1 MNAIECHNIS
11 KSYDKQKSFVIKD
24 FSLNIGK
31 GEIFGL
37 LGPNGAGK
45 TTSISMMCGLLAP
58 TSGKLLISKLNYSEN
73 RTEIQKKIGVVP
85 QEYALYPTLTAYENL
100 SFFGSLYNLNGKDL
114 ENRIESGLKKVNLL
128 DFKNRP
134 IKDFS
139 GGMKRRINLLT
150 GILHQPEIL
159 FLDEPTVGVDIQ
171 SKEVIISILN
181 DLNQNGTTIVY
192 TSHHLNEAENF
203 CTQIAIIDKGKI
215 LVEGSPKNL
224 IEQVKGA
231 QNLEDVLLE
240 LTGNQIRNDA

>member
-1 MNAIECHNIS
+1 MNAIECQNLK
-11 KSYDKQKSFVIKD
+11 KSYDHKKSYVIND
-24 FSLNIGK
+24 FSLSIQA

-45 TTSISMMCGLLAP
+45 TTSLSMMCGLLSP
-58 TSGKLLISKLNYSEN
+58 TSGDLQVAGLNYAQN
-73 RTEIQKKIGVVP
+73 RTEIQEKIGVVP
-85 QEYALYPTLTAYENL
+85 QEYALYPTLTAFENL
-100 SFFGSLYNLNGKDL
+100 EYFGSLYNLKGKDL
-114 ENRIESGLKKVNLL
+114 KNRIELGLEKVNLL
-128 DFKNRP
+128 DFKNRF

-171 SKEVIISILN
+171 SKEVIISILKE
-181 DLNQNGTTIVY
+181 LNQNGTTIIY

-215 LVEGSPKNL
+215 LVEGTPENL
-224 IEQVKGA
+224 INEVKGA
-231 QNLEDVLLE
+231 NSLEDVLLE

>member
-1 MNAIECHNIS
+1 MNAIECHNLT
-11 KSYDKQKSFVIKD
+11 KSYDYKKNFVIKD
-24 FSLNIGK
+24 FSLNVKK

-45 TTSISMMCGLLAP
+45 TTSISMMCGLLSP
-58 TSGKLLISKLNYSEN
+58 TSGKLLISGMNYGDN
-73 RTEIQKKIGVVP
+73 RTAIQKKIGVVP

-100 SFFGSLYNLNGKDL
+100 SFFGSLYNLKGNDL
-114 ENRIESGLKKVNLL
+114 KSRIELGLKKVNLL
-128 DFKNRP
+128 DYKNRP

-181 DLNQNGTTIVY
+181 DLNQKGTTIVY

-215 LVEGSPKNL
+215 LAEGSPENL
-224 IEQVKGA
+224 IQQVEGA
-231 QNLEDVLLE
+231 QNLEEVLLE